1 MVILIDTNVLLDV
14 LQGRK
19 PFLQE
24 SGEVI
29 RLCGERSVKG
39 YMAPHSVSNIFFIM
53 RKNCSGEQRRLLL
66 KGLLKIIRVGGI
78 NHESVVEALK
88 REEFSDFEDCLQDE
102 CAKGIGA
109 DYIITRNIK
118 DFEQSIVPAITP
130 EQFLKIME
138 RNK

>member
-14 LQGRK
+14 LQNRK

-29 RLCGERSVKG
+29 RLCGERTVKG
-39 YMAPHSVSNIFFIM
+39 YMALHSVSNIFFIM

-66 KGLLKIIRVGGI
+66 KGLLKVVRVGGME
-78 NHESVVEALK
+78 HESVVEALE
-88 REEFSDFEDCLQDE
+88 REGFSDFEDCLQDE

-118 DFEQSIVPAITP
+118 DFEQSKVPAITP
-130 EQFLKIME
+130 EQFLEIME
-138 RNK
+138 KE

>member
-14 LQGRK
+14 LQDRK

-29 RLCGERSVKG
+29 RLCGHRSVKG

-53 RKNCSGEQRRLLL
+53 RKNCSAEQRRLLL
-66 KGLLKIIRVGGI
+66 KGLLKVIRVGGI
-78 NHESVVEALK
+78 EHESVVEALE
-88 REEFSDFEDCLQDE
+88 REGFSDFEDCLQDE

-109 DYIITRNIK
+109 DYIITRNVK
-118 DFEQSIVPAITP
+118 DFERSKVPAITP
-130 EQFLKIME
+130 EQFLEIME
-138 RNK
+138 KE

>member
-14 LQGRK
+14 LQNRK

-29 RLCGERSVKG
+29 RLCGERTVKG
-39 YMAPHSVSNIFFIM
+39 YMALHSVSNIFFVM

-66 KGLLKIIRVGGI
+66 KGLLKVVRVGGME
-78 NHESVVEALK
+78 HESVVEALE

-118 DFEQSIVPAITP
+118 DFEQSKVPAITP
-130 EQFLKIME
+130 EQFLEIME
-138 RNK
+138 NE

>member
-19 PFLQE
+19 PFLQK

>member
-14 LQGRK
+14 LQNRK

-29 RLCGERSVKG
+29 QLCGERTVKG
-39 YMAPHSVSNIFFIM
+39 YMALHSVSNIFFVM
-53 RKNCSGEQRRLLL
+53 RKNCSGEQWRLLL
-66 KGLLKIIRVGGI
+66 KGLLKVVRVGGME
-78 NHESVVEALK
+78 HESVVEALE
-88 REEFSDFEDCLQDE
+88 REGFSDFEDCLQDE

-118 DFEQSIVPAITP
+118 DFEQSKVPAITP
-130 EQFLKIME
+130 EQFLEIME
-138 RNK
+138 KE